1 MRITAIVIIPFL
13 FLFSCQKKG
22 PGGTKEV
29 NIDILFTYSYK
40 IDSTF
45 CGDTII
51 KSLPTL
57 STQYIS
63 WIDSTFI
70 SCRKVAPEINKKQK
84 ETLYRIDSII
94 AQIDKETYLSE
105 LLFNNKIKEQLVYD
119 INFHKNISPYLK
131 SCVIVSSLRFSSE
144 CYKKAIKSTENV
156 LKLTSL
162 VNKSR
167 IGLMSTIGCTVI
179 NVAIFELILSYLYK
193 MDNKENLYTLYNI
206 LRNNY
211 FDPAYLYDAIR
222 KDYFGMEK
230 KFADNRYV
238 TFAEKYSYAR
248 ILRSLSLPR
257 ESIKMPSFP
266 EYNKFIDSL
275 YPGDIK
281 QKRSTDSSSVKYQRT
296 SMESIFVQAILYLDV
311 LRYSLFVQNVLQYAI
326 YYRKNREFSDNASE
340 LKSVFEEGTIIDP
353 ISGRPFYFITS
364 GDSCCVKSDTNSVS
378 GIHHEHCFPKKK

>member
-1 MRITAIVIIPFL
+1 
-13 FLFSCQKKG
+13 
-22 PGGTKEV
+22 
-29 NIDILFTYSYK
+29 
-40 IDSTF
+40 
-45 CGDTII
+45 
-51 KSLPTL
+51 
-57 STQYIS
+57 
-63 WIDSTFI
+63 
-70 SCRKVAPEINKKQK
+70 
-84 ETLYRIDSII
+84 
-94 AQIDKETYLSE
+94 
-105 LLFNNKIKEQLVYD
+105 
-119 INFHKNISPYLK
+119 
-131 SCVIVSSLRFSSE
+131 VIVSSLRFSSE